1 MICGVQLSKS
11 FNIIRGTKT
20 GDPLSA
26 LLFIMVIDR
35 VCKPKVA
42 TAISCMAI
50 QNERMVNPIPLQAF
64 ADDIVVVQYNSEI
77 SQLIFDAGEEIMAQ
91 AGLEVKPEKGAVLY
105 TRRSGNNWYKGKSD
119 IKPKVKVQSHELAVC
134 GRNKP
139 YKYLGKSLSLSMK
152 CNQGQNQTLIVKR
165 QSCTSVTIMHFS
177 IMHFPSLFLPI
188 MHFVIM
194 HFAIMHFP
202 IVHFPIMHFPIVHF
216 EFNPFFIHALIKI
229 IVYLKDILA
238 LFNHTLS
245 NLTVLSNL
253 TPSATIM
260 QNSEITQPL
269 SET

>member
-1 MICGVQLSKS
+1 MQLQRSDSYHQYYFEVGRGFECKS
-11 FNIIRGTKT
+11 VCESLGEFVSQRTLDIAGT
-20 GDPLSA
+20 
-26 LLFIMVIDR
+26 
-35 VCKPKVA
+35 
-42 TAISCMAI
+42 
-50 QNERMVNPIPLQAF
+50 
-64 ADDIVVVQYNSEI
+64 
-77 SQLIFDAGEEIMAQ
+77 
-91 AGLEVKPEKGAVLY
+91 
-105 TRRSGNNWYKGKSD
+105 
-119 IKPKVKVQSHELAVC
+119 
-134 GRNKP
+134 
-139 YKYLGKSLSLSMK
+139 MK

-165 QSCTSVTIMHFS
+165 KSCTFVTIMHFPIKHFP

-194 HFAIMHFP
+194 HFAI
-202 IVHFPIMHFPIVHF
+202 VHFPIMHFPIVHF
-216 EFNPFFIHALIKI
+216 EFNSFFIHALMKI

>member
-1 MICGVQLSKS
+1 MYKNYNA
-11 FNIIRGTKT
+11 FF
-20 GDPLSA
+20 SA
-26 LLFIMVIDR
+26 SESRKQNLPRRTLDLPFLFPYKHITCLKNHLL
-35 VCKPKVA
+35 PA
-42 TAISCMAI
+42 
-50 QNERMVNPIPLQAF
+50 P
-64 ADDIVVVQYNSEI
+64 
-77 SQLIFDAGEEIMAQ
+77 GES
-91 AGLEVKPEKGAVLY
+91 Y
-105 TRRSGNNWYKGKSD
+105 RSGFQLALQLLVVNYWLRKFLCL
-119 IKPKVKVQSHELAVC
+119 QSLI
-134 GRNKP
+134 
-139 YKYLGKSLSLSMK
+139 MK

-165 QSCTSVTIMHFS
+165 QSCTFVTIIHFP

-202 IVHFPIMHFPIVHF
+202 IMHFPIVHF
-216 EFNPFFIHALIKI
+216 EFNSLFIHALIKI

>member
-1 MICGVQLSKS
+1 
-11 FNIIRGTKT
+11 
-20 GDPLSA
+20 
-26 LLFIMVIDR
+26 MVHLAHEM
-35 VCKPKVA
+35 KP
-42 TAISCMAI
+42 S
-50 QNERMVNPIPLQAF
+50 EEYRMV
-64 ADDIVVVQYNSEI
+64 
-77 SQLIFDAGEEIMAQ
+77 
-91 AGLEVKPEKGAVLY
+91 
-105 TRRSGNNWYKGKSD
+105 
-119 IKPKVKVQSHELAVC
+119 QSWDPFC
-134 GRNKP
+134 
-139 YKYLGKSLSLSMK
+139 MK
-152 CNQGQNQTLIVKR
+152 CNQGQNQTLVVKR
-165 QSCTSVTIMHFS
+165 QSCTFITIMHFS

-216 EFNPFFIHALIKI
+216 EFNSLFIHALIKI

-260 QNSEITQPL
+260 QKIEITQPL